1 VSDKE
6 KGFWQTAPG
15 VFSAIA
21 AIVTA
26 MTGLLVA
33 ADQLD
38 IFGREPEAT
47 AVPTE
52 VPSSPAVI
60 VLQQTATPTPT
71 SVAPTPT
78 PVPPTSTPVPPTP
91 TPGTTIAET
100 PTTIPSPAE
109 RMIES
114 FESYS
119 DDGALRAA
127 YSTDAPENDA
137 SVSLSVA
144 RNVYAGNQSLAFAYD
159 IHTVVPIGEDIATD
173 YAGLIRDFAIQDWR
187 GFNYLRLWVRS
198 DGSTKDL
205 VIQFHEAS
213 GEVWRHTTNLSNFGE
228 KDLELALDMSDFEPA
243 DWSPWVNGEIDLGSV
258 AGFSIYVGH
267 AGPGRGTI
275 YIDAIRLSE

>member
-1 VSDKE
+1 MSDKE

-71 SVAPTPT
+71 SV
-78 PVPPTSTPVPPTP
+78 PPTSTPVPPTP

-119 DDGALRAA
+119 DDGALRVA

-159 IHTVVPIGEDIATD
+159 IHTIVPIGEDIATD

-213 GEVWRHTTNLSNFGE
+213 GEVWKHMTNLSNFGE
-228 KDLELALDMSDFEPA
+228 KDLQLALDMSDFEPA

>member
-1 VSDKE
+1 MSDKE

-71 SVAPTPT
+71 SV
-78 PVPPTSTPVPPTP
+78 PPTSTPVPPTP
-91 TPGTTIAET
+91 TPGTTVAET
-100 PTTIPSPAE
+100 PTTIPNPAE

-159 IHTVVPIGEDIATD
+159 IHTIVPIGEDIATD

-213 GEVWRHTTNLSNFGE
+213 GEVWKHTTNLSNFGE
-228 KDLELALDMSDFEPA
+228 KDLQLALDMSDFEPA